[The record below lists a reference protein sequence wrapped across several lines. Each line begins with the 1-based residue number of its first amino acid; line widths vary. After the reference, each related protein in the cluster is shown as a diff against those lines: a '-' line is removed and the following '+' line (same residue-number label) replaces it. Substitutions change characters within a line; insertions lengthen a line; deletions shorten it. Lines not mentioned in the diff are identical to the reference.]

1 MEYIE
6 YNFTR
11 ERRRGGEKK
20 RMMERVERVGEGK
33 RERERERE
41 GGNCE
46 LHSSQEFGQQG
57 SIRN

>member
-41 GGNCE
+41 EIANYIRRR
-46 LHSSQEFGQQG
+46 SSVNKVQ
-57 SIRN
+57 

>member
-20 RMMERVERVGEGK
+20 RMRERVERVGEGK
-33 RERERERE
+33 RERERE